1 MDWIDEAI
9 EKWRNKLSNA
19 SLRKALVSYLV
30 MAVLLTF
37 LAVAVT
43 VTVCSSLKNV
53 MREVNGVNV
62 GYRYIGEGEF
72 VIEDDHSRTV
82 IIGRNVRSLDK
93 RDRRMWAVLSGIE
106 VLCIP
111 VYSVAAILL
120 VSVLYYRN
128 KLAEPMFLLRKEMEA
143 IMQNDLSFSCWYGSA
158 DEMGDI
164 CRVMD
169 SMRQS
174 VVNNQKIMWELMEE
188 QRTINAAFAHDLRT
202 PLTVITGYVDMLME
216 YYPKGKVDGKKLLAI
231 LSSIRGQTVRMS
243 DFSETMKGVHSVEAL
258 EVERKQHTGEE
269 LEREIRNMAEGLE
282 GKNGLSISVSA
293 KLSGGRLYYDN
304 NVLMEVLGNLLSNAM
319 RYGKRKIEILAEQQE
334 DRLFLYVRDDGR
346 GMTSE
351 ELYRADSP
359 YYSDKTEKRDTSG
372 ADVDGKE
379 ADRDTHFGLGLTISK
394 ILCKKHGGKISFSNS
409 IEGGAIVCAE
419 FAVK

>member
-53 MREVNGVNV
+53 MREVNGVKV

-72 VIEDDHSRTV
+72 VIEDDHSRAV

-93 RDRRMWAVLSGIE
+93 RDRRMYAVLSGIE

-111 VYSVAAILL
+111 VYSVTAILL
-120 VSVLYYRN
+120 VSILYYRN

-216 YYPKGKVDGKKLLAI
+216 YYPKGKVDREKLLAV

-243 DFSETMKGVHSVEAL
+243 DFSETMKDVHSVEAL

-293 KLSGGRLYYDN
+293 KLSGSRLYYDN

-346 GMTSE
+346 GMTRE

-379 ADRDTHFGLGLTISK
+379 PDRDTHFGLGLTISK